1 MDSRAEFERWAA
13 ADLDVYDFS
22 MYEGGDYCEE
32 NTENMWTAWQASRQG
47 VEGEPRAYE
56 YQWRGKD
63 RVRAVSKPEHLP
75 TNGDDLIVT
84 PLYTHPASA
93 DVPDAEYFRA
103 LQEAFD
109 IIQSDANT
117 EENYRSMC
125 QIGSVLRKLKA
136 KKEKGQ

>member
-1 MDSRAEFERWAA
+1 MRP
-13 ADLDVYDFS
+13 
-22 MYEGGDYCEE
+22 
-32 NTENMWTAWQASRQG
+32 TENKWLLDQIKELKHCIGDLQAKVAKLEKWQAL
-47 VEGEPRAYE
+47 EGEPRAYE

-63 RVRAVSKPEHLP
+63 RVRAVCKPEHLP

>member
-1 MDSRAEFERWAA
+1 MDSRAEFESIAGA
-13 ADLDVYDFS
+13 SGFHDFEVS
-22 MYEGGDYCEE
+22 GNGCYCDDFLQHFY
-32 NTENMWTAWQASRQG
+32 AGWQASRQG

-63 RVRAVSKPEHLP
+63 RVRAVCKPEHLP